1 MSRWTIRDLLL
12 GIDEEIYDKE
22 FEEPPRATVP
32 QASTAN
38 GPEQA
43 VVWEEPSVY
52 VKVPERAIE
61 KIMELEHYLFTEE
74 ERAFIESISEFEYHS
89 RFILFR
95 LTPRKTGKWHRLTA
109 VERQKGYVSEVG
121 EHGLLD
127 AFEKLSRS
135 SKPMKEPQ
143 PMEIDKNG
151 NEIIDLTADSDD
163 EDGDNSSQPVA
174 GPSRGPNLPTDDGE
188 ARLDYFCKSAED
200 ISTLDGLQILK
211 AGEVK
216 DLCKTLKID
225 GYTKKNK
232 DQMIAALMDHAKGQ
246 TVITFGPSSKSKGK
260 GKDKNQ
266 LRQTTLPFARA
277 KVAKSQESRL
287 RTLMLKALG
296 KVVLVNPHLYTLML
310 RLSIIWHRS
319 TEYPEQLF
327 HPALMAGFNKQVY
340 ARYDHVRTDI
350 WHTRDQYLEYE
361 NAIKV
366 EALIDEISKAEPKNA
381 KKPTSLVPGRFL
393 THATPGLEFIRRLTP
408 PARAPSLQTEG
419 AAPDDEE
426 ALEFDVVE
434 DTVNQQKARVIKQI
448 LEEHALAKWK
458 ELVEAESQRETPRRP
473 GLERFEAGYV
483 YTRIIRKCS
492 GALATLKEFACEK
505 VLLDMLL
512 GQRFWR
518 LGSRGGWYER
528 RALIQMTHLFK
539 NSDGIKDMNVIRDA
553 RAGLQ
558 EALADDDTATIARPA
573 LIRRLERVEKTLRL
587 KPELRTKFDDLALK
601 KPDEDEFIAV
611 RVWEHP
617 DAFKLDGS
625 GRVKG
630 KENKTAGPSIAKY
643 LVGSKT
649 EKPDAV
655 EPKKGTWTGKSLWQ
669 GNEGT
674 VNVEGKALEY
684 YAQSGFKGFHS
695 ETQILTTLFGLLFW
709 DIIFAQV
716 PGAFETPWQR
726 GPLDLMDDSFYY
738 ARQDRIETRLAE
750 IRAGQARSI
759 LEGNDDRYRQDNT
772 CCIGVSW
779 EMCGRDDLVEIVECL
794 GGDALASICRL
805 FCEDYG
811 GRNSGVP
818 DLVIWH
824 PDTKECKFVEVKG
837 PGDNLQE
844 NQRLWSDALLTAGC
858 PVEICYVLDSKK
870 PKSRVKKAPRASTSK
885 AKKGKAKA
893 FSAQPESDVE
903 EETQPMVID
912 DEEAWVPSTTIK
924 PLPPRE
930 RKRRRDVDEDDDEE
944 QDDHLPVFSSP
955 PEREPP
961 SSHHP
966 PPAIA
971 RKRRAASPSTSSS
984 KKRKTN

>member
-1 MSRWTIRDLLL
+1 M
-12 GIDEEIYDKE
+12 
-22 FEEPPRATVP
+22 A
-32 QASTAN
+32 
-38 GPEQA
+38 PEQA

-74 ERAFIESISEFEYHS
+74 ERAFIESISEFEYDSDHS

-174 GPSRGPNLPTDDGE
+174 GPSR

-601 KPDEDEFIAV
+601 KPDEDEFIA
-611 RVWEHP
+611 
-617 DAFKLDGS
+617 LDGS

-630 KENKTAGPSIAKY
+630 KENKTAGSEHRQVLGGVEDREARRCRGIIYSSTSCKVP
-643 LVGSKT
+643 LG
-649 EKPDAV
+649 DAN
-655 EPKKGTWTGKSLWQ
+655 PGRP
-669 GNEGT
+669 
-674 VNVEGKALEY
+674 
-684 YAQSGFKGFHS
+684 
-695 ETQILTTLFGLLFW
+695 LFGLLFW

-726 GPLDLMDDSFYY
+726 GPLDLMDDSFITR
-738 ARQDRIETRLAE
+738 ARIESRHGWLK
-750 IRAGQARSI
+750 S
-759 LEGNDDRYRQDNT
+759 
-772 CCIGVSW
+772 
-779 EMCGRDDLVEIVECL
+779 GRDKHVPSLRATTILGDVRSGRPSRDRRALVRCM
-794 GGDALASICRL
+794 
-805 FCEDYG
+805 
-811 GRNSGVP
+811 
-818 DLVIWH
+818 
-824 PDTKECKFVEVKG
+824 
-837 PGDNLQE
+837 
-844 NQRLWSDALLTAGC
+844 LTAGC

-870 PKSRVKKAPRASTSK
+870 PKSRVKKAATSRAPRASTSK
-885 AKKGKAKA
+885 RRKGKPRR
-893 FSAQPESDVE
+893 FQLSPSRCGR
-903 EETQPMVID
+903 ETQPMVID
-912 DEEAWVPSTTIK
+912 DEEAWVPS
-924 PLPPRE
+924 PPSSLAASE
-930 RKRRRDVDEDDDEE
+930 QRRRDVDEDDDEE